1 MAEFDKDEVLSILQH
16 NEVHSP
22 EQSDSKDE
30 TRKRSPTQKYFLHVY
45 DHPWRSY
52 TCRKYYDH
60 PWRSEKVNIFILQ
73 CIFYLKV
80 VNDRLMSLLPL
91 VEDIAS

>member
-1 MAEFDKDEVLSILQH
+1 MFDKTEKIIAEFDKDEVLSILQC
-16 NEVHSP
+16 NEIHSP
-22 EQSDSKDE
+22 EQFDSEDE
-30 TRKRSPTQKYFLHVY
+30 IWKRSPTQKYFLHIY
-45 DHPWRSY
+45 DHSWQS
-52 TCRKYYDH
+52 K
-60 PWRSEKVNIFILQ
+60 KVNIFILQ

>member
-1 MAEFDKDEVLSILQH
+1 MFDKNEEILAEFDKDEVLSILQC

-30 TRKRSPTQKYFLHVY
+30 TWKRSPTQKYFLHIY
-45 DHPWRSY
+45 NHS
-52 TCRKYYDH
+52 
-60 PWRSEKVNIFILQ
+60 WRSEKVNIFILQ

-80 VNDRLMSLLPL
+80 VNDQLMSLLPL
-91 VEDIAS
+91 VENIAL

>member
-1 MAEFDKDEVLSILQH
+1 MFDKNEKIMAEFDKDEVLSILQR

-22 EQSDSKDE
+22 EQSDSEDE
-30 TRKRSPTQKYFLHVY
+30 TRKRSPTQKYFLHV
-45 DHPWRSY
+45 
-52 TCRKYYDH
+52 YDH